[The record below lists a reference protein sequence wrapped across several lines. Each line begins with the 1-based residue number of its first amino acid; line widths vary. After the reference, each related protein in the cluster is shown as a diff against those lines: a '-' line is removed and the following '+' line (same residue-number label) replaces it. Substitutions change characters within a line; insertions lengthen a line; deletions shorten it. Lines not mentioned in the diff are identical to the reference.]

1 MQNRQRGRPLGAK
14 NKSSAMQHDGV
25 EQEHTTRPGQHE
37 LKVMPMNWYSECDS
51 DSGSA
56 DGMDSDE

>member
-1 MQNRQRGRPLGAK
+1 
-14 NKSSAMQHDGV
+14 MQHDGV

-37 LKVMPMNWYSECDS
+37 LNVMPMNGYSECDN